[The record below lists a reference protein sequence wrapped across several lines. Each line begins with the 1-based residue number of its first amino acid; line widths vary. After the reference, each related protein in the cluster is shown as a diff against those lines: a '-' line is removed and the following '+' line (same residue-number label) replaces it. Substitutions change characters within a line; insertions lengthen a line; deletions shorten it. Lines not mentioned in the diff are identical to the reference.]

1 VFEWFGQLKKIKV
14 MQKYRVILKDGK
26 VWSKLFTTPIQA
38 IKEIGGSN
46 ILKLEE
52 VSLIDLK

>member
-1 VFEWFGQLKKIKV
+1 MVRAIKKIKV
-14 MQKYRVILKDGK
+14 MKKYRVILKDGK

-46 ILKLEE
+46 ILHLEE